1 MTKLTLLALAVLGL
15 CLSACGT
22 VATPEWAAEAQGTRA
37 ALAATASHETE
48 IAPTAT
54 PTTVPPTATSI
65 PATPTPVPAT
75 ATSVPPTAA
84 PTTAPTSA
92 PPTAAPAAAASDI
105 NYSGTGDPKKGD
117 ELFHTMRNE
126 VGFACATCHRIDSTE
141 RLIGPGLLDVAQ
153 WAKDNIKDQTPQEYI
168 HSSIVHPSAFV
179 VPDYPDG
186 LMPQTYE
193 QIFTPGQIED
203 LVAYVMSLKS
213 P

>member
-15 CLSACGT
+15 CLAACGT

-37 ALAATASHETE
+37 ALASTASHETE

-65 PATPTPVPAT
+65 PPTPTPVPAT
-75 ATSVPPTAA
+75 ATPVPPTAA

-92 PPTAAPAAAASDI
+92 PPTAAPAAASDI
-105 NYSGTGDPKKGD
+105 SYSGPGDPKKGD
-117 ELFHTMRNE
+117 ELFHTTRNE
-126 VGFACATCHRIDSTE
+126 VGFACATCHRVDSTE
-141 RLIGPGLLDVAQ
+141 RLIGPGLLNVAQ
-153 WAKDNIKDQTPQEYI
+153 WAKDNIKDQKPQDYI
-168 HSSIVHPSAFV
+168 HTSIIHPSAFV

-186 LMPQTYE
+186 LMPQVYE
-193 QIFTPGQIED
+193 QIFTPDQIED